1 MRLYRAI
8 EDIAPLGDTPR
19 AVAIGT
25 FDGVH
30 LGHQSIIERAVT
42 AAREMSGVATVLTFE
57 PHPNLVL
64 APDSAP
70 LIITP
75 LELKVHLL
83 EQQGVQEVIAVPFDR
98 SFSALS
104 PEAFCRL
111 LLSERLGARQV
122 TVGENFR
129 FGRGGA
135 GAPQDLL
142 AFGKELGFAV
152 TAVRLMELEGG
163 AVSST
168 RIRRLIRQGK
178 VEQGARLLGRPHTLE
193 GHVVAGAGRGRDLGS
208 PTANLDVPAHVA
220 VPKDGVYVTV
230 TDVGRGT
237 LEPGVTSVG
246 TNPTFETDGVTRIET
261 YLLRFSGDLYSKLV
275 RVAFLTR
282 LRGQAA
288 YPDSASLIEQIERD
302 VAAAETYFRDHPPGA
317 GDA

>member
-30 LGHQSIIERAVT
+30 LGHQSIIGRAVT
-42 AAREMSGVATVLTFE
+42 AAREMGGVATVLTFE
-57 PHPNLVL
+57 PHPSLVL
-64 APDSAP
+64 SPDSAP
-70 LIITP
+70 LILTP
-75 LELKVHLL
+75 LELKLHLL

-98 SFSALS
+98 SFSTLS

-152 TAVRLMELEGG
+152 TAVRLMKLEGG

-178 VEQGARLLGRPHTLE
+178 VGEGARLLGRPHTLE
-193 GHVVAGAGRGRDLGS
+193 GYVVAGAGRGRDLGS
-208 PTANLDVPAHVA
+208 PTANLEVPAHVA
-220 VPKDGVYVTV
+220 VPKQGVYVTV

-237 LEPGVTSVG
+237 QEPGVTSVG
-246 TNPTFETDGVTRIET
+246 TNPTFETDGVTRVET

-275 RVAFLTR
+275 RVAFLAR
-282 LRGQAA
+282 LRGQVTF
-288 YPDSASLIEQIERD
+288 PDAASLIEQIGRD
-302 VAAAETYFRDHPPGA
+302 VAEAEAYFRDHQPDGRM
-317 GDA
+317 